1 MKKPRRAAGY
11 QIETVD
17 EELLL
22 YDPEHGRILAL
33 NATGALVWQL
43 CDGARTVGEI
53 VGLLQEGYPDAAGIP
68 DDVEELLGKLR
79 EAGAVE
85 FS

>member
-53 VGLLQEGYPDAAGIP
+53 IGLLQEGYPDAAGIP

>member
-1 MKKPRRAAGY
+1 MNKPRRATGY

-17 EELLL
+17 DELLL

-43 CDGARTVGEI
+43 CDGARTTGEI

>member
-1 MKKPRRAAGY
+1 MNRPRRAAGY

-17 EELLL
+17 DELLL
-22 YDPEHGRILAL
+22 YNPEHGRILAL

-68 DDVEELLGKLR
+68 GDVEELLGKLR